1 MRTLKGDVD
10 LLGLGNLLQLLSMNR
25 LEGILT
31 LIQDDDR
38 KSVHFGPQG
47 IRLLFSSMRRINKLG
62 KILLR
67 RRRIS
72 KEDLDALLK
81 EQRLLGWKLG
91 QVALTSGLVRKE
103 DVETALMEQIE
114 EEVFDL
120 FMWTDAR
127 FEFQEGKAPPRD
139 AEHPLGDITF
149 GKNVTSLVLEAAT
162 RADEYLRIRTILVD
176 DDLTLHKLPF
186 EVQADELGDDI
197 ETIDHLIP
205 LLNGRR
211 TVREITAMSI
221 FPRFTTLRALYRLL
235 TLGYIKAK
243 NRRGDTVT
251 VQPALPARSR

>member
-1 MRTLKGDVD
+1 MRTLKGNVD

-31 LIQDDDR
+31 LIRDEDR
-38 KSVHFGPQG
+38 KSIHFGPQG

-103 DVETALMEQIE
+103 DVETALLEQIE

-120 FMWTDAR
+120 FMWEDAQ
-127 FEFQEGKAPPRD
+127 FEFAEGKAPPRD
-139 AEHPLGDITF
+139 VDHPLGDITF

-186 EVQADELGDDI
+186 DVQADELGDEI
-197 ETIDHLIP
+197 EVIDHLLPYI
-205 LLNGRR
+205 NGRR
-211 TVREITAMSI
+211 TLREITGASI
-221 FPRFTTLRALYRLL
+221 YPRFTTLRALYHLL
-235 TLGYIKAK
+235 MLGYIKAK
-243 NRRGDTVT
+243 NRKGDTVT
-251 VQPALPARSR
+251 VQKPLTARSR